1 MQDYYLEFLRSDRY
15 RESRAAKARV
25 VDSVIGAEL
34 RSAVLIADIGSGS
47 GLMKRELETITQRA
61 IFGFELDPAA
71 LVERRR
77 TCVADGTRMPLAD
90 DSFDLL
96 ILNHVY
102 EHVGNPRELFSEAV
116 RIVKPGGTIYVTAGS
131 RWAVMEPH
139 YRLLFLSWLP
149 GRIADWYVRCM
160 RRGKGYRGIRFL
172 GYRALVR
179 RMQVPG
185 IRILDIT
192 EHAIRRGLRSKGP
205 RGSLGWRCGWTLLSH
220 IPGSVRQW
228 MLRFSPQWFFL
239 LRRELSPGQLDS
251 RRTRQ

>member
-1 MQDYYLEFLRSDRY
+1 M
-15 RESRAAKARV
+15 
-25 VDSVIGAEL
+25 EL
-34 RSAVLIADIGSGS
+34 ACR
-47 GLMKRELETITQRA
+47 
-61 IFGFELDPAA
+61 
-71 LVERRR
+71 
-77 TCVADGTRMPLAD
+77 LAD

-172 GYRALVR
+172 GIEPWSGACKFRESVF
-179 RMQVPG
+179 
-185 IRILDIT
+185 
-192 EHAIRRGLRSKGP
+192 
-205 RGSLGWRCGWTLLSH
+205 WTS
-220 IPGSVRQW
+220 RN
-228 MLRFSPQWFFL
+228 MRFA
-239 LRRELSPGQLDS
+239 EA
-251 RRTRQ
+251 